1 MEEIILKN
9 EYRCINDGEKS
20 QWKQLTS
27 IDEFIWDAVYAI
39 RLVTDDSSLDLPF
52 KFSSEEVVNLLVND
66 QFPDNHIQNNRITVQ
81 TLTRVDRA
89 TGYVQTYTRT
99 RRYCNGEHKW
109 GEWTINKSDGVVA
122 GSSIVVD
129 NNINTESTNPVQNKT
144 IAQALKDAVACGRE
158 LAKRDLYIAAG
169 ALYNDT
175 DEVIKRSAFWGEEVD
190 HLPHHYY
197 LNGLGDITE
206 EQIAKIYA
214 VKDTLSLIQ
223 QGANCS
229 RLYQYDFS
237 DNYNDVRTFFPL
249 DISYSGRRIE
259 QKFFIEA
266 FYTFY
271 KHKAEVLQW
280 TRSSRYSYYGAHVSG
295 NCSNMFSYMP
305 NLRCIDILQSGIDA
319 YAFYGCPK
327 LEYFKIKKLGKN
339 LHLTSSPLINKES
352 LIYTIINS
360 SPTTAI
366 TITLHADAYARLIV
380 DEDVIAALES
390 IPLVSLVSA

>member
-1 MEEIILKN
+1 MEEIILRN
-9 EYRCINDGEKS
+9 EYRCLNDGEKTK
-20 QWKQLTS
+20 WKQLTS
-27 IDEFIWDAVYAI
+27 ISEFIWDGVYAI
-39 RLVTDDSSLDLPF
+39 RLVADEPSLGLPF
-52 KFSSEEVVNLLVND
+52 KVNGEEVINLLVND
-66 QFPDNHIQNNRITVQ
+66 QFRDNHIQNNRIIVQ
-81 TLTRVDRA
+81 TLTRVERS
-89 TGYVQTYTRT
+89 TGRVQTYIRT
-99 RRYCNGEHKW
+99 RRYNNGEHKW
-109 GEWTINKSDGVVA
+109 DEWTTDNSGVA
-122 GSSIVVD
+122 TGSSVVVD
-129 NNINTESTNPVQNKT
+129 NDINTESTNPVQNKA
-144 IAQALKDAVACGRE
+144 IAQALEDAVARGRE
-158 LAKRDLYIAAG
+158 LAKRDLYITAG

-175 DEVIKRSAFWGEEVD
+175 DEVIERTAFWGEKVQ
-190 HLPHHYY
+190 HLPKHYY

-206 EQIAKIYA
+206 EQMSKIYA